1 MKVQS
6 IPTEVEETVDVV
18 AEPVVEEQQEPDLGL
33 ASTYKRYY
41 LNKSSAC
48 MRRIQSLKLSDKEIT
63 DKLETN
69 EGRKLIGYNYL
80 NQQVL

>member
-1 MKVQS
+1 
-6 IPTEVEETVDVV
+6 
-18 AEPVVEEQQEPDLGL
+18 
-33 ASTYKRYY
+33 
-41 LNKSSAC
+41 

-80 NQQVL
+80 ISRIDVEAYNAAIEELKAEGKI

>member
-6 IPTEVEETVDVV
+6 IPTKEVEETVDVV

-41 LNKSSAC
+41 F
-48 MRRIQSLKLSDKEIT
+48 
-63 DKLETN
+63 
-69 EGRKLIGYNYL
+69 
-80 NQQVL
+80 